1 MTDNLTPREADLLA
15 ALASTSGRSIEQ
27 QAREMTRNG
36 RDLSEAINTAAHS
49 LMSHNAY
56 AG

>member
-15 ALASTSGRSIEQ
+15 AIASTGGRSVEQ
-27 QAREMTRNG
+27 QVADFTRNG
-36 RDLSEAINTAAHS
+36 RDLSEAINAAAQS